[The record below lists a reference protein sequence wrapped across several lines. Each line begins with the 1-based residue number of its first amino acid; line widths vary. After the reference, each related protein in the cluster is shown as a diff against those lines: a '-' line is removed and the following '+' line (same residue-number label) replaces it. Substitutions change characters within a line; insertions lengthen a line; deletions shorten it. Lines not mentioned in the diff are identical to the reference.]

1 MKILDL
7 GIVNNLQFSIVEDC
21 GYLRGQLLF
30 NPGSQ
35 TVEFVGKLIKDILS
49 NFKSTIQFALYH
61 NWQEIIKSVDSN
73 RQMFFGDAA
82 DFEITKNAEGII
94 TIYGQPTAN
103 LDDMVENLNFASSL
117 INDIIEK
124 NAFKLVD
131 KMVEGEK
138 VV

>member
-82 DFEITKNAEGII
+82 DFEITKNAEGVI
-94 TIYGQPTAN
+94 TIYGQPTAD
-103 LDDMVENLNFASSL
+103 LDDMVENLNFVSRL
-117 INDIIEK
+117 ITDIIEK
-124 NAFKLVD
+124 DALTIAS
-131 KMVEGEK
+131 KMIKGEEK
-138 VV
+138 